1 MDEVTLTGDGALR
14 VYLAPPAFL
23 VVTTGEVTLFDGGDA
38 GRVLW
43 RKPDR
48 QGVPPERD
56 AAWREMVRLGE
67 ELEVNEAG
75 YPTGNYRKVT

>member
-1 MDEVTLTGDGALR
+1 MDEVTLAGDGALR

-43 RKPDR
+43 HA
-48 QGVPPERD
+48 PEPGE
-56 AAWREMVRLGE
+56 REITRALQTPG
-67 ELEVNEAG
+67 
-75 YPTGNYRKVT
+75 P